1 MNETNDN
8 DINQVINNLPEN
20 LQNVVNIMIDA
31 RAFLRD
37 RNNEE
42 EQRNYAEQWM
52 LEQIEYEQNQQRRR
66 NRGIMPN
73 ITQTICKIKIH
84 LEIDLNRM
92 PENNRANN
100 LLETLRSYWDR
111 DPCNQFRYIRDDELW
126 LERMRESMRRHMR
139 AEREAERAERA
150 RERIQQNQP
159 QQEEERAPYNA
170 QGGRKRKSK
179 KQRKSRKQRKSK
191 KYSKK

>member
-8 DINQVINNLPEN
+8 DIINTIDSLPEN

-31 RAFLRD
+31 KAFLRD

-52 LEQIEYEQNQQRRR
+52 LGEIEYWQNQQRRR

-84 LEIDLNRM
+84 LEIDLNRI

-100 LLETLRSYWDR
+100 LLETLRSYWNH
-111 DPCNQFRYIRDDELW
+111 DPCNRYIDERDNEIW
-126 LERMRESMRRHMR
+126 LERMRESMREHRR

-191 KYSKK
+191 KHSKK